1 MLGFEN
7 RTAMDCDD
15 MANYF
20 KSYKIFKNMR
30 PIFNFNAILKS
41 NQTNLSKV
49 EIAKKSHNKE
59 PARYWK
65 KEIVK
70 TPI

>member
-30 PIFNFNAILKS
+30 PIFNFNARLKS

-49 EIAKKSHNKE
+49 EIAKI
-59 PARYWK
+59 YM
-65 KEIVK
+65 
-70 TPI
+70 